1 MLSTMVGG
9 HARTR
14 AFSPAA
20 PVVVYGTGWC
30 AATQMIRRHLER
42 LGIPHRYVDLE
53 HDPVAAAELRWR
65 NGGRMS
71 HPTVSIGG
79 ALLVEPT
86 LDELE
91 WGLAE
96 AGLI

>member
-1 MLSTMVGG
+1 
-9 HARTR
+9 
-14 AFSPAA
+14 
-20 PVVVYGTGWC
+20 
-30 AATQMIRRHLER
+30 MIRRHLER

-53 HDPVAAAELRWR
+53 HDPVAAAGLRWW

-86 LDELE
+86 LKELD
-91 WGLAE
+91 WALAE
-96 AGLI
+96 AGPV